1 MSICVSEGW
10 RKKGVCYRRSLCPCC
25 IVIERLL
32 FVVGTWV
39 PGANRGADPGSSH
52 APPSPRTSTVR
63 NDLCFLL
70 LHTLPTPHIY
80 FYLIVSPHCLC
91 MCCPF
96 TWNALFF
103 LENPSSLQT
112 QLKVSS
118 VKCATPSRV
127 DSSLLVLPQIRCS
140 PPLRP
145 PHPHPCPLLDCSPSF
160 LYGMNE

>member
-1 MSICVSEGW
+1 MSLRDGG
-10 RKKGVCYRRSLCPCC
+10 KKGSVIGRSLCPCC
-25 IVIERLL
+25 IFIECLL
-32 FVVGTWV
+32 FVVGIWL
-39 PGANRGADPGSSH
+39 PGAIRGAGPGSSH
-52 APPSPRTSTVR
+52 APPSPHTPTVR

-70 LHTLPTPHIY
+70 LHTLSTPPIY
-80 FYLIVSPHCLC
+80 IYLIFSPHCLC
-91 MCCPF
+91 ICCPF
-96 TWNALFF
+96 PRNTLFF

-127 DSSLLVLPQIRCS
+127 DSSLLVLPQIWCS

-145 PHPHPCPLLDCSPSF
+145 PHPHPCPLLDGSPSF